1 MPLAALWAMLWAMP
15 LAGLLPVRL
24 AGLMGERGDVPGWPG
39 SCEIAAVKCDEDE
52 LVITAGGLGGE
63 LMITAGGLGG
73 GGKGG
78 GKVAVRDEAPPR
90 APAAEAAKRL
100 AAERLA
106 VLSSNKGTRALSRE
120 ARPLPVLLLSLLIR
134 MDSDAFLIR
143 MDSDASI
150 VCRSEKVKR
159 ISAGGTEPTRPTSIT
174 RRSCESVH
182 SSSCET

>member
-1 MPLAALWAMLWAMP
+1 MAALWAMLWAMP

-39 SCEIAAVKCDEDE
+39 SCEIVAVKCDEDE

-134 MDSDAFLIR
+134 MDSDA
-143 MDSDASI
+143 SI

>member
-106 VLSSNKGTRALSRE
+106 VLSPNKGTRALSRE

-134 MDSDAFLIR
+134 MDSDA
-143 MDSDASI
+143 SI

-159 ISAGGTEPTRPTSIT
+159 TSAGGTEPTRPTSIT

>member
-106 VLSSNKGTRALSRE
+106 VLASNKGTRALSRE
-120 ARPLPVLLLSLLIR
+120 ARPLPVLLLSL
-134 MDSDAFLIR
+134 LIR

>member
-134 MDSDAFLIR
+134 MDSDA
-143 MDSDASI
+143 SI

>member
-1 MPLAALWAMLWAMP
+1 MLWAMP

-134 MDSDAFLIR
+134 MDSDA
-143 MDSDASI
+143 SI

>member
-134 MDSDAFLIR
+134 MDSDA
-143 MDSDASI
+143 SI
-150 VCRSEKVKR
+150 VCRSEKAKR
-159 ISAGGTEPTRPTSIT
+159 TSAGGTEPTRPTSIT

>member
-106 VLSSNKGTRALSRE
+106 VAELSSNKGTRELSHV
-120 ARPLPVLLLSLLIR
+120 ARLLPVLLLSLLIR
-134 MDSDAFLIR
+134 MDSDA
-143 MDSDASI
+143 SI
-150 VCRSEKVKR
+150 VCRSENAKR
-159 ISAGGTEPTRPTSIT
+159 MSAGGTEPMRPTSIT

>member
-1 MPLAALWAMLWAMP
+1 MTLAGP

-24 AGLMGERGDVPGWPG
+24 AGLVGERGDVPGWPG
-39 SCEIAAVKCDEDE
+39 SCASVAAAAAAAE
-52 LVITAGGLGGE
+52 LVVMCAEEE
-63 LMITAGGLGG
+63 LVITAGGLGG

-78 GKVAVRDEAPPR
+78 GNGGGKVADRVEAPPR

-106 VLSSNKGTRALSRE
+106 VAQLSSNKGTRALSRV
-120 ARPLPVLLLSLLIR
+120 ARLLSLLIW

-150 VCRSEKVKR
+150 VCRSENAKR
-159 ISAGGTEPTRPTSIT
+159 MSAGGTEPMRPTSIT

>member
-1 MPLAALWAMLWAMP
+1 MAALWAMLWAMP

-106 VLSSNKGTRALSRE
+106 VLSPNKGTRALSRE
-120 ARPLPVLLLSLLIR
+120 ARPLPVLLLSL
-134 MDSDAFLIR
+134 LIR

>member
-106 VLSSNKGTRALSRE
+106 VLSPNKGTRALSRE
-120 ARPLPVLLLSLLIR
+120 ARPLPVLLLSL
-134 MDSDAFLIR
+134 LIR

>member
-1 MPLAALWAMLWAMP
+1 MTLAGP

-24 AGLMGERGDVPGWPG
+24 AGLVGERGDVPGWPG
-39 SCEIAAVKCDEDE
+39 SCASVAAAAAAAAAE
-52 LVITAGGLGGE
+52 LVVMCAEEE
-63 LMITAGGLGG
+63 LVVITAGGLGG

-78 GKVAVRDEAPPR
+78 SKGGGKVADRVEAPTQ

-106 VLSSNKGTRALSRE
+106 VAQFSSNKGTRALSRV
-120 ARPLPVLLLSLLIR
+120 ARLLSLLIW

-150 VCRSEKVKR
+150 VCRSENAKR
-159 ISAGGTEPTRPTSIT
+159 MSAGGTEPMRPTSIT

>member
-1 MPLAALWAMLWAMP
+1 MPLAGP
-15 LAGLLPVRL
+15 LAGLLPVML
-24 AGLMGERGDVPGWPG
+24 AGLMGERGDVPRWPG
-39 SCEIAAVKCDEDE
+39 SCAIAAAAVAAAAAAELVVKCEE
-52 LVITAGGLGGE
+52 GLVITAGGLGGG
-63 LMITAGGLGG
+63 ALGD
-73 GGKGG
+73 

-134 MDSDAFLIR
+134 MDSDA
-143 MDSDASI
+143 SI

>member
-1 MPLAALWAMLWAMP
+1 MPLAALWATLWAMP

-134 MDSDAFLIR
+134 MDSDA
-143 MDSDASI
+143 SI

>member
-134 MDSDAFLIR
+134 MDSDA
-143 MDSDASI
+143 SI

-159 ISAGGTEPTRPTSIT
+159 TSAGGTEPTRPTSIT

>member
-1 MPLAALWAMLWAMP
+1 MAA
-15 LAGLLPVRL
+15 
-24 AGLMGERGDVPGWPG
+24 
-39 SCEIAAVKCDEDE
+39 AAAAELVVKCEE
-52 LVITAGGLGGE
+52 GLVITAGGLGGE
-63 LMITAGGLGG
+63 LMFTAGGLGG

-134 MDSDAFLIR
+134 MDSDA
-143 MDSDASI
+143 SI